1 MIIYE
6 LKNKDTTSRVDVSGG
21 IQECTPTPHP
31 DLEQLYERKQAWAI
45 DCSQCAKHLRLD
57 LKITS
62 KKKVKITFFRV
73 VIAKSNY
80 KRENENSNDCSVTRS
95 VRPVK

>member
-62 KKKVKITFFRV
+62 KKVKITFFRV

-80 KRENENSNDCSVTRS
+80 KRENENSKNCSVTRS